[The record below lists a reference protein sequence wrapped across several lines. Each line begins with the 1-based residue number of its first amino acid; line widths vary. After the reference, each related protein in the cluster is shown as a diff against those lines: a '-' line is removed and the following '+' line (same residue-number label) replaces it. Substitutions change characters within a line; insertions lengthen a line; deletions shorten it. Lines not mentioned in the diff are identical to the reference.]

1 MYLDMNLLMAEEEK
15 EAVINKTRLEIP
27 SMEIFRKTNKQ
38 KESML
43 ELRPGRANRPR
54 VKLNSDQF

>member
-1 MYLDMNLLMAEEEK
+1 MYLDMNLLMAEGEK
-15 EAVINKTRLEIP
+15 EVVINKTRLEIP
-27 SMEIFRKTNKQ
+27 SMEIFRKTNEQ